1 MTQKHPNPRKRQDR
15 LVVRELAD
23 EVLVYDLA
31 RDKAFCLSPAA
42 AAVWKLCDGKSSPR
56 ELARAL
62 KLNDQVVWCALDQ
75 LGKDGLLD
83 GNVKVP
89 ASLARLNRRQQLRTL
104 GKVAAAAIP
113 LVTAVTAP
121 SAAEAAT
128 CTKSGKACVSSA
140 KCCSGICFGGKC
152 V

>member
-1 MTQKHPNPRKRQDR
+1 MTQKQPNPRKRQDR
-15 LVVRELAD
+15 LIVRELSN

-31 RDKAFCLSPAA
+31 RDKAFCLNQAA
-42 AAVWKLCDGKSSPR
+42 AAVWTLCDGESSPR
-56 ELARAL
+56 ELARTL

-75 LGKDGLLD
+75 LGKDGLLE
-83 GNVKVP
+83 GPVKIP
-89 ASLARLNRRQQLRTL
+89 ASLARLNRRQQLRAL
-104 GKVAAAAIP
+104 GKVAAVAIP

-128 CTKSGKACVSSA
+128 CLATGKACVSSA
-140 KCCSGICFGGKC
+140 KCCSGICSGGHC